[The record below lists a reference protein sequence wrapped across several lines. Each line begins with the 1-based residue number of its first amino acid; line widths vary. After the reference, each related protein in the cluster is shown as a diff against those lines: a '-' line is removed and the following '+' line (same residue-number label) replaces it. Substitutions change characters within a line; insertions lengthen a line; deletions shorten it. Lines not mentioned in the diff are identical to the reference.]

1 MTAVPLDVCG
11 VVTFSQVPLLPRA
24 LHPNTHPKVTAVF
37 VLWAVQP
44 CGGV

>member
-1 MTAVPLDVCG
+1 MTAVSFDVYE
-11 VVTFSQVPLLPRA
+11 VVTFSQVPLHPRA